1 MKPSV
6 KTTARRPKFDLT
18 PISVDEALSNPA
30 LAGIESTLR
39 QLAGLDDRPASV
51 VETSGSG
58 DFYPHDGYIEPA
70 KHDSHTGDVPIV
82 ESHIGD
88 SPIGDY
94 MPLEPQKMTVN
105 RPEVRTGS
113 PSCELQGVHGE
124 ADSTT
129 GLRTSKAPIR
139 IIPTG
144 NIPIGL
150 SSASTVEPTPTC
162 DIPIGIPIC
171 DVAVPADHAFGAE
184 SMPIGDT
191 PTGLTDPAESGAHVP
206 RVESVPTGNT
216 PIGESQIDPTEPDYP
231 TSLVGLIPIGYIP
244 IGLTGPTESGAQVPF
259 VGSVPIGNKPVGE
272 SQIDL
277 TEPDDPTSLIGSIP
291 IGDIPKDAQ
300 IRGPAEA
307 DAPFLSSG
315 FMHIGDPLIGGLHLD
330 GTKIAESPGTG
341 ELSNKRGAAEIGL
354 PGDVPHLDAR
364 ALPLAGVDA
373 QPPRYRQKIRLA
385 SDVQDGHSNGE
396 QLLYQALWR
405 VGRQETL
412 ETKLVTIGYGGMHD
426 VAKLDRSNCKKNI
439 LSLIEKLAVETVG
452 KHSVQRNVGKTY
464 RVYSY
469 SAILR
474 RRKQAGMLYIVRANG
489 VRFVRPDG
497 NLLTGYQ
504 VSLTQFQ
511 TNQNKSP
518 IGYPPIGE
526 SIPPQSELPIGNI
539 ENPPIAPLGK
549 IPVGPIGEAPRV
561 YKKPK
566 EETNNLTQ
574 QTSSTSVHEPTL
586 GQLSQSLNEVL
597 PFIDD
602 QAVRFLWTEC
612 RTRVADCSVTEV
624 IYFTKAKAA
633 VLAGGKIQNP
643 IGFLLAAV
651 PKCFEGQSFLAF
663 RRAQREQ
670 EDAEAK
676 LRLQREEVQR
686 QAEKDTKRE
695 IEVYTW
701 AEETLNSMS
710 QNERELLRQNVT
722 REYLKRY
729 PSARH
734 MPDFESWIRR
744 MMIREIVKKPGGFS
758 K

>member
-39 QLAGLDDRPASV
+39 QLAGLDDKPTSV
-51 VETSGSG
+51 VEPSDSG
-58 DFYPHDGYIEPA
+58 DFYPHDGNIEVA
-70 KHDSHTGDVPIV
+70 KPDSSIGDIPTDVSP
-82 ESHIGD
+82 IGD
-88 SPIGDY
+88 SPVGY
-94 MPLEPQKMTVN
+94 SEA
-105 RPEVRTGS
+105 RTGRVARE
-113 PSCELQGVHGE
+113 PPGVHGE
-124 ADSTT
+124 ADSMI
-129 GLRTSKAPIR
+129 GLGTSEAPLG
-139 IIPTG
+139 IIPSG
-144 NIPIGL
+144 NIPIGV
-150 SSASTVEPTPTC
+150 SRVPRVQPAPTRN
-162 DIPIGIPIC
+162 IPIGNIVDNGLDSWHSPT
-171 DVAVPADHAFGAE
+171 
-184 SMPIGDT
+184 GDT
-191 PTGLTDPAESGAHVP
+191 
-206 RVESVPTGNT
+206 
-216 PIGESQIDPTEPDYP
+216 
-231 TSLVGLIPIGYIP
+231 
-244 IGLTGPTESGAQVPF
+244 
-259 VGSVPIGNKPVGE
+259 PVGE
-272 SQIDL
+272 SQVEMTESDEL
-277 TEPDDPTSLIGSIP
+277 TSWGEPVPTGDIP
-291 IGDIPKDAQ
+291 IGSRMQDS
-300 IRGPAEA
+300 AEA
-307 DAPFLSSG
+307 DARYTLSGS
-315 FMHIGDPLIGGLHLD
+315 MPIGGSCLD
-330 GTKIAESPGTG
+330 GREIDNPVLSAESAPLDIQLTDESRGTG
-341 ELSNKRGAAEIGL
+341 ESSRRGAGEIGL
-354 PGDVPHLDAR
+354 PGDVTDFDVRGL
-364 ALPLAGVDA
+364 ALPGVAA

-405 VGRQETL
+405 VGKQETP

-426 VAKLDRSNCKKNI
+426 IAKLDRSNCKKNI

-489 VRFVRPDG
+489 VRFVRPDE

-504 VSLTQFQ
+504 VSLTHFQ
-511 TNQNKSP
+511 MNHTESP
-518 IGYPPIGE
+518 IGYTPIGGLV
-526 SIPPQSELPIGNI
+526 PPQSELPIGNI
-539 ENPPIAPLGK
+539 DNPPIAPLGK
-549 IPVGPIGEAPRV
+549 IHIGPIGEAPRV

-574 QTSSTSVHEPTL
+574 QTSTTSIVEATL
-586 GQLSQSLNEVL
+586 GQLSKSLNEVL

-602 QAVRFLWTEC
+602 QAVRFLWSEC
-612 RTRVADCSVTEV
+612 RSRVADCSVSEV

-670 EDAEAK
+670 EDAETR
-676 LRLQREEVQR
+676 LRLQREETQR
-686 QAEKDTKRE
+686 QAEEDTKRE
-695 IEVYTW
+695 IEVYTR

-710 QNERELLRQNVT
+710 QNDRESLRQNVT
-722 REYLKRY
+722 RDYLKRY

-758 K
+758 KEQ